1 MRGSLMNLM
10 VHHYSTYATTVTR
23 FVRSIGIDKKGISRG
38 HLLDCTINVKKK
50 PNDGDLVLYFRLK
63 DIHNQHII
71 HTEASGMEYVP
82 IQTADYAEPLDPA
95 YLEQNVVPATTGA
108 YIQDEDVDRTKG
120 DISRLSAYFT
130 ATRGITTMEEGSLVF
145 PLTVTGIKSESKE
158 EEEESEEEETPQY
171 DMNRGFQQIAFSI
184 QRSDKGIFT
193 LNEKM

>member
-1 MRGSLMNLM
+1 MLFIIFSPAVGYTS
-10 VHHYSTYATTVTR
+10 VVIGTSTHTYSFPFFAA
-23 FVRSIGIDKKGISRG
+23 SCI
-38 HLLDCTINVKKK
+38 VK
-50 PNDGDLVLYFRLK
+50 
-63 DIHNQHII
+63 
-71 HTEASGMEYVP
+71 
-82 IQTADYAEPLDPA
+82 PLS
-95 YLEQNVVPATTGA
+95 NVVPATTGA

-145 PLTVTGIKSESKE
+145 PITVTGIKSESKE